1 MRSDEALDIPPAVMR
16 DTLRRSGHHTFKD
29 VKQLRG
35 DVQVALVASLMESN
49 QDLVG
54 QSARVPRSQG
64 CIILAFIRVHH
75 FYPSHPFVPR

>member
-16 DTLRRSGHHTFKD
+16 DTLRRSDHHTFKD
-29 VKQLRG
+29 VKQLCS

-54 QSARVPRSQG
+54 QSARVSCPQG

-75 FYPSHPFVPR
+75 FHRSRPFVPC